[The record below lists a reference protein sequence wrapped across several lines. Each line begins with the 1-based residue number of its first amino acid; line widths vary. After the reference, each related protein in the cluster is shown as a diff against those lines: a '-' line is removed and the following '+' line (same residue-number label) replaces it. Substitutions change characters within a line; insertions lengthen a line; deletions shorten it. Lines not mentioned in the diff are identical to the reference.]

1 MGTCSGLKCAQI
13 HPNSL
18 VEELATANKYIGIT
32 YCTES
37 CGGIGCSCGFPSSG
51 CLFYRVYHV
60 PVNDA
65 VYEVFHCP
73 TWNEKASITFEQM
86 NWGAR
91 SFIQTVELKQNVQ
104 KRLGRTNVQLA
115 MLESAHMPV
124 LSDRFIRGPGYLA
137 KLQHHDSFS
146 YACWEDT
153 GNPTNNLNTTRCS
166 IRDTCSCK
174 PAEDSINCYCTHNN
188 VSKLAINQI
197 LPIKFPNAHIQGE
210 GQDAIVTLRTVEAS
224 AELLIN
230 LDLNITNI
238 LTTVDD
244 FKCDIPSASIQGC
257 YNCIRGAITYITCT
271 SDIPKVLSEITCE
284 SQSFVAI
291 CSPRGHTN
299 EIRFYSNR
307 AMSDRKDIVEQDSEM
322 CVDHTEDVEDELKIA
337 EEEKQG
343 SSQMDPPS
351 SRPPTTAFV
360 QGVTAQQMPSAAPV
374 LFVPP
379 QMCAPP
385 QVVCPGMQIMQTAMA
400 TIRQEINELRK
411 EIKLHRQERK
421 RKRAEK
427 ETHISRKKMKG
438 SVDYLV
444 DHFEDCILTA
454 NAKPERSHVAA
465 QVTFKEEPSTSASY
479 TAPMQL
485 QPVGAPQIPS
495 TALAPP
501 PATISIPQVQ
511 VPIVSNVSNISN
523 NSNIP
528 AEQLSFL

>member
-1 MGTCSGLKCAQI
+1 MRVTIIRSNLLPPRPYERNSAYFKETCQARCGKTEHIFSISGQLHFVGGSLPI
-13 HPNSL
+13 H
-18 VEELATANKYIGIT
+18 
-32 YCTES
+32 
-37 CGGIGCSCGFPSSG
+37 
-51 CLFYRVYHV
+51 
-60 PVNDA
+60 
-65 VYEVFHCP
+65 
-73 TWNEKASITFEQM
+73 
-86 NWGAR
+86 
-91 SFIQTVELKQNVQ
+91 
-104 KRLGRTNVQLA
+104 RL
-115 MLESAHMPV
+115 
-124 LSDRFIRGPGYLA
+124 I
-137 KLQHHDSFS
+137 
-146 YACWEDT
+146 
-153 GNPTNNLNTTRCS
+153 
-166 IRDTCSCK
+166 
-174 PAEDSINCYCTHNN
+174 SINSNGSTNSNN
-188 VSKLAINQI
+188 YLH
-197 LPIKFPNAHIQGE
+197 LDFPDIEHFF
-210 GQDAIVTLRTVEAS
+210 AIVSRYFFFSLCTLTI
-224 AELLIN
+224 LIAALAFSLSVLRSSSN
-230 LDLNITNI
+230 PSTQRKGQTAQNIT
-238 LTTVDD
+238 L
-244 FKCDIPSASIQGC
+244 
-257 YNCIRGAITYITCT
+257 
-271 SDIPKVLSEITCE
+271 
-284 SQSFVAI
+284 
-291 CSPRGHTN
+291 
-299 EIRFYSNR
+299 
-307 AMSDRKDIVEQDSEM
+307 MSDRKDIVEQDSEM

-411 EIKLHRQERK
+411 EIKLHR
-421 RKRAEK
+421 
-427 ETHISRKKMKG
+427 G

-528 AEQLSFL
+528 PSNCLFCNEHHWSNTCSRFPSLSSRRRRFLELNRCERCFGPATHLATACQQEAYAFSVNRLVGFWTCRAIIPLCVRFNTMNECENASRALTATYLQTDQRCLGSLVAVG